1 MFPIE
6 KADEKNGG
14 WSGIDSLG
22 RKGSKRDENERRIE
36 STAFTTLWRVSRKL
50 KGDDQC
56 KPVRN
61 SLSNAS
67 RVCSTDTSPSMR
79 VLSFFFISPLFP
91 PVVYFTRGAFFLS
104 VAFDPASDHSFIV
117 IANSFIARNSPWK
130 TANAWCREE
139 ERERERARID
149 SFVCLH
155 RQNSIMIELWY
166 I

>member
-22 RKGSKRDENERRIE
+22 GKGSKRDENERRIE

-67 RVCSTDTSPSMR
+67 RVCSTDTSPSNFPF
-79 VLSFFFISPLFP
+79 VLSCMYFPFFFIFPPFPTCSLFYARRLFP
-91 PVVYFTRGAFFLS
+91 IGRFWSRVWSFFHRHREFSYRSKLPVKNGERVMQGGR
-104 VAFDPASDHSFIV
+104 
-117 IANSFIARNSPWK
+117 
-130 TANAWCREE
+130 
-139 ERERERARID
+139 ERERE
-149 SFVCLH
+149 
-155 RQNSIMIELWY
+155 
-166 I
+166 

>member
-22 RKGSKRDENERRIE
+22 GKGSKRDENERRIE

-79 VLSFFFISPLFP
+79 VLSFFFIFPPFPTCSLFYARHLFP
-91 PVVYFTRGAFFLS
+91 IGRFWSRVWSFFHRHRKFIYRSKLPVKNGERVMQGG
-104 VAFDPASDHSFIV
+104 
-117 IANSFIARNSPWK
+117 
-130 TANAWCREE
+130 
-139 ERERERARID
+139 RERERID